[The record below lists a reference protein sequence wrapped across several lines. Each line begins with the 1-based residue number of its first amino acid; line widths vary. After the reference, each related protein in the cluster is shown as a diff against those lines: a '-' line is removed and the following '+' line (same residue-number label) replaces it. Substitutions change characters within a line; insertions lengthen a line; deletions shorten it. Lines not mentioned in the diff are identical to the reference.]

1 MNTKEII
8 NILLSKRQERGALT
22 VQEQDQ
28 LCKAF
33 DSLQNEQLIWQA
45 WLNDFV
51 LGEGKTE
58 KDAVKNAVKQYDT
71 DIGFDTDDNVDDFIG
86 KLDVFLKED

>member
-1 MNTKEII
+1 MNPKKTI
-8 NILLSKRQERGALT
+8 NILSARRQEKGALT
-22 VQEQDQ
+22 VQEQEQ
-28 LCKAF
+28 MSKAF

-58 KDAVKNAVKQYDT
+58 KEAVENAVKQYDI